1 MVEELHQNPQALV
14 AGEFFV
20 KIAVRFFSL
29 SETAKFLCRFFHNP
43 EYKFGSH
50 AFRANLIPNR

>member
-1 MVEELHQNPQALV
+1 MVTELHQNPKTFV

-29 SETAKFLCRFFHNP
+29 GETAKFPCRLFHEVNMSLAAALS
-43 EYKFGSH
+43 E
-50 AFRANLIPNR
+50 RI